1 MPKVKYTAARGLYQ
15 VSGQGLDLNGQV
27 TVGNPSGSA
36 TLAQGNQPQ
45 LNVLCFMHTAS
56 AASSTGEHNL
66 TAPDGS
72 ALSIPKDFLVV
83 EGWFEVLQAYTS
95 DGSATITLGTQGTS
109 NDPNGLLISK
119 AKAVLTAAA
128 TYGCDGALVSGSS
141 HHGDRIH
148 KRFVTTDEPVSITIG
163 TDDLNAGKGYLYLL
177 GFQSPG
183 AP

>member
-1 MPKVKYTAARGLYQ
+1 MPKVKYNGSKGLYQ
-15 VSGQGLDLNGQV
+15 VAGQGIDLNGQV
-27 TVGNPSGSA
+27 TLGHPSGSA

-56 AASSTGEHNL
+56 AASTVAEHNL

-72 ALSIPKDFLVV
+72 EMMIPKDFLVV

-95 DGSATITLGTQGTS
+95 GGSATITLGTKGTS
-109 NDPNGLLISK
+109 NDPDGLLISK

-128 TYGCDGALVSGSS
+128 TFGCDGALVSGSS

-148 KRFVTTDEPVSITIG
+148 KRFVTTSEPVSITIG
-163 TDDLNAGKGYLYLL
+163 TAALTAGKGYLYLL

-183 AP
+183 AV